1 MGVVKIARITHAF
14 LAISHNT
21 EGVSHSFATL
31 LVIVR
36 MPTTPPYSIVEY
48 GAEQGLAGGGVAA
61 PKERSG
67 WGEDLAAASRS
78 ASQKGRRI

>member
-1 MGVVKIARITHAF
+1 MGVVKIARITRAF

-48 GAEQGLAGGGVAA
+48 GAEQGV
-61 PKERSG
+61 PDESG
-67 WGEDLAAASRS
+67 TPSFF
-78 ASQKGRRI
+78 